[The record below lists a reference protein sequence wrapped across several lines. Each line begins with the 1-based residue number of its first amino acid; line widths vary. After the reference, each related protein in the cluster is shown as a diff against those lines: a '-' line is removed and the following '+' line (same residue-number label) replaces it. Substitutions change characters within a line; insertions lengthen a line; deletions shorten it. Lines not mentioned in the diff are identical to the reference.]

1 MSVDEIVEIANQ
13 LSNDDLAMLLTVM
26 SSRIRVHIDR
36 EKSEMVELDWVS
48 TNGTIIQIDLAD
60 EEGDDG

>member
-1 MSVDEIVEIANQ
+1 MSVDEVVKIANQ

-60 EEGDDG
+60 EDD

>member
-1 MSVDEIVEIANQ
+1 MSVDEVVKIANQ
-13 LSNDDLAMLLTVM
+13 LSNDDLAVLLTVM
-26 SSRIRVHIDR
+26 SDRIRVHIDR

-60 EEGDDG
+60 EDD

>member
-1 MSVDEIVEIANQ
+1 MSVDEIIKIANQ
-13 LSNDDLAMLLTVM
+13 LSNDDLAILLTVM

-48 TNGTIIQIDLAD
+48 TNGTIIQIDLI
-60 EEGDDG
+60 DDGDAA